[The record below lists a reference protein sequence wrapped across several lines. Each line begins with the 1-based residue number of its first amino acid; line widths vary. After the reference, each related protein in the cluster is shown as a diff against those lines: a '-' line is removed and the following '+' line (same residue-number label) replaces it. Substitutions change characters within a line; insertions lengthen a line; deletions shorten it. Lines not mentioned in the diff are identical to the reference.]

1 MFLDLFYW
9 ILNAINREGN
19 EIMILGYRND
29 ETLYKLLPKAMQIA
43 LDFLNTTDLKAL
55 SLGRHEIQG
64 EDIFANV
71 MSFESEPA
79 AQKQAEVHQQYIDL
93 QCLISGEEKIEFGL
107 ATHYEL
113 SQDYDK
119 ENDFA
124 LVVDIGNKSEVVLCA
139 DMFAVFFPGQPHKP
153 GCSVTDKDNIK
164 KIVVKIHRKLL
175 G

>member
-1 MFLDLFYW
+1 
-9 ILNAINREGN
+9 
-19 EIMILGYRND
+19 MILGHRND
-29 ETLYKLLPKAMQIA
+29 EALYKLLPSALQSA
-43 LDFLNTTDLKAL
+43 LDFLNKTDLKAL

-71 MSFESEPA
+71 MSFDSVPA
-79 AQKQAEVHQQYIDL
+79 SQKEAEVHQQYIDL

-107 ATHYEL
+107 AAHYEL
-113 SQDYDK
+113 SQAYDK

-124 LVVDIGNKSEVVLCA
+124 LVVNIENKSEVVLCA

-153 GCSVTDKDNIK
+153 GCIVTEKANIK